1 MGPSLTRLTDISA
14 PNFPDST
21 VLNLL
26 SNSPL
31 KSVNNS
37 WPVSGS
43 AACEK
48 LGLVP
53 FFVKNCYLHKP
64 ELLRIKFENVSNEDQ
79 ANSFLKKDIYKNYK
93 NSDN

>member
-1 MGPSLTRLTDISA
+1 MGPSFTRLTDISA

-21 VLNLL
+21 LLNLL
-26 SNSPL
+26 SKSSL

-53 FFVKNCYLHKP
+53 FLFQQKGSLVEQLKYH
-64 ELLRIKFENVSNEDQ
+64 FEFQ
-79 ANSFLKKDIYKNYK
+79 
-93 NSDN
+93 